1 MALHCITLHYMN
13 ININISIYILNI
25 YSINVWT
32 HRYLHIKCLH
42 TDSQWDFARQNLDPG
57 DFNHGS
63 LGLKGESPGGVRAK
77 TPKPVEIKIGQHG
90 VRSKKKIEQS

>member
-1 MALHCITLHYMN
+1 MCGHIDICISSVY
-13 ININISIYILNI
+13 
-25 YSINVWT
+25 
-32 HRYLHIKCLH
+32 

-63 LGLKGESPGGVRAK
+63 LCLKGESPGGVRAK